1 MAHDIQPL
9 RLVFRWMMRGFSGH
23 LPPEQLLYL
32 WDLVIAYDSM
42 EVYPLLAAAIL
53 SFRYV
58 RHVKG
63 GYYGQQTKNCQPLG
77 HPCYI

>member
-1 MAHDIQPL
+1 MYFTSQLLTHEPDLWTHFMSHDIQPL

-23 LPPEQLLYL
+23 LPPEQLLIL

-53 SFRYV
+53 SFR
-58 RHVKG
+58 
-63 GYYGQQTKNCQPLG
+63 
-77 HPCYI
+77 